1 MDFNGKRISS
11 ETHHRSNYHRKY
23 NKTFIFVPRILLGII
38 MMKLKYAIVGTGA
51 LGGFYGGMLA
61 NAGNDVHFL
70 FNHDYDFVCKNGLKI
85 DSVSGNFH
93 LQNMNAYH
101 NTDQMPKCDVVLVC
115 LKTTNNEVLK
125 KILPPLLH
133 ANTCVIMVQN
143 GLNIEADLAASFPNL
158 SIAGAMAFICSNKI
172 GEGHIAHLDYGKI
185 TIGSFQG
192 ENKELLV
199 QVCNDFIAANVPAE
213 FSDNLK
219 ESRWQKLVWNI
230 PYNGL
235 CVVLNTTTEQLM
247 NHPKTYELIRDLML
261 EVIGAAKACGVQLNE
276 GLLKAMLDS
285 TSVMEPYAPSMKL
298 DFDFKRPLEIGA
310 IYSAPLAAARSKGF
324 DMPKVAMLEQQLQFI
339 QDNYL

>member
-1 MDFNGKRISS
+1 MIR
-11 ETHHRSNYHRKY
+11 
-23 NKTFIFVPRILLGII
+23 
-38 MMKLKYAIVGTGA
+38 LKYAIVGTGA

-61 NAGNDVHFL
+61 HAGNDVHFL
-70 FNHDYDFVCKNGLKI
+70 FNHDYDFVSKNGLKI

-93 LQNMNAYH
+93 LQNINAYH
-101 NTDQMPKCDVVLVC
+101 QTDQMPKCDVVLVC
-115 LKTTNNEVLK
+115 LKTTNNEILK

-143 GLNIEADLAASFPNL
+143 GLNMEADLAASFPHL

-192 ENKELLV
+192 ENKELLG

-230 PYNGL
+230 PFNGL
-235 CVVLNTTTEQLM
+235 CVVLNTTTKLLM
-247 NHPKTYELIRDLML
+247 NHPETYTLVRDLML
-261 EVIGAAKACGVQLNE
+261 EVIGAANACCVQIE
-276 GLLKAMLDS
+276 ESFVQTMLDS

-310 IYSAPLAAARSKGF
+310 IYSAPLAEARNKGF
-324 DMPKVAMLEQQLQFI
+324 DMPKVKMLEQQLQFI
-339 QDNYL
+339 QDSYWE

>member
-1 MDFNGKRISS
+1 MTR
-11 ETHHRSNYHRKY
+11 
-23 NKTFIFVPRILLGII
+23 
-38 MMKLKYAIVGTGA
+38 LKYAVVGTGA

-61 NAGNDVHFL
+61 HAGNDVHFL
-70 FNHDYDFVCKNGLKI
+70 FHSDYDFVCKNGLKI

-93 LQNMNAYH
+93 LQNINTYH
-101 NTDQMPKCDVVLVC
+101 STDQMPKCDVVLVC

-133 ANTCVIMVQN
+133 SNTCVIMVQN
-143 GLNIEADLAASFPNL
+143 GLNIEADLAKSFPNL

-192 ENKELLV
+192 ENKELLR
-199 QVCNDFIAANVPAE
+199 QVCNDFIASNVPAE

-235 CVVLNTTTEQLM
+235 CVVLNTTTEKLM
-247 NHPKTYELIRDLML
+247 IYPETYELVRDLML
-261 EVIGAAKACGVQLNE
+261 EVIGGAKACGVQIDEELVQM
-276 GLLKAMLDS
+276 MLDS
-285 TSVMEPYAPSMKL
+285 TSTMEPYAPSMKL
-298 DFDFKRPLEIGA
+298 DFDYKRPLEIGA
-310 IYSAPLAAARSKGF
+310 IYSAPLAEASSKGF
-324 DMPKVAMLEQQLQFI
+324 DMPKVKMLEQQLQFI
-339 QDNYL
+339 QDSYSE

>member
-1 MDFNGKRISS
+1 MTR
-11 ETHHRSNYHRKY
+11 
-23 NKTFIFVPRILLGII
+23 
-38 MMKLKYAIVGTGA
+38 LKYAVVGTGA

-61 NAGNDVHFL
+61 HAGNDVHFL
-70 FNHDYDFVCKNGLKI
+70 FHSDYDFVCKNGLKI

-93 LQNMNAYH
+93 LQNINTYH
-101 NTDQMPKCDVVLVC
+101 STDQMPKCDVVLVC

-133 ANTCVIMVQN
+133 SNTCVIMVQN
-143 GLNIEADLAASFPNL
+143 GLNIEADLAKSFPNL

-192 ENKELLV
+192 ENKELLR
-199 QVCNDFIAANVPAE
+199 QVCNDFIASNVPAE

-235 CVVLNTTTEQLM
+235 CVVLNTTTEKLM
-247 NHPKTYELIRDLML
+247 IYHETYELVRDLML
-261 EVIGAAKACGVQLNE
+261 EVIGGAKACGVQIDEELVQM
-276 GLLKAMLDS
+276 MLDS
-285 TSVMEPYAPSMKL
+285 TSTMEPYAPSMKL
-298 DFDFKRPLEIGA
+298 DFDYKRPLEIGA
-310 IYSAPLAAARSKGF
+310 IYSAPLAEASSKGF
-324 DMPKVAMLEQQLQFI
+324 DMPKVKMLEQQLQFI
-339 QDNYL
+339 QDSYSE